1 MVRKKSNTVLVREY
15 IRKMIVNRGLKP
27 GDMLPCEG
35 DIAADLDVSK
45 SCVREATHALE
56 SIGLIEIRHG
66 VGLVLRDFNMDAVGD
81 IFDYSFALDP
91 TIVLDLYDLRRMMES
106 ALMPL
111 VVERISKEELMQC
124 EAILA
129 EWNRLA
135 VEGKPS
141 YEIDGR
147 FHETLYSVI
156 GNRMVTALCHIFWTS
171 YCELETNR
179 ILGNADSKNR
189 ESTEKTIEA
198 HRRILKA
205 VQQGDGS
212 MASKLMYDHFVV
224 INKAADLIG
233 EPHRT

>member
-1 MVRKKSNTVLVREY
+1 
-15 IRKMIVNRGLKP
+15 
-27 GDMLPCEG
+27 
-35 DIAADLDVSK
+35 
-45 SCVREATHALE
+45 
-56 SIGLIEIRHG
+56 
-66 VGLVLRDFNMDAVGD
+66 
-81 IFDYSFALDP
+81 
-91 TIVLDLYDLRRMMES
+91 
-106 ALMPL
+106 
-111 VVERISKEELMQC
+111 
-124 EAILA
+124 
-129 EWNRLA
+129 
-135 VEGKPS
+135 
-141 YEIDGR
+141 
-147 FHETLYSVI
+147 
-156 GNRMVTALCHIFWTS
+156 MVTALCHIFWIS